1 MTLTEETLRF
11 IREHRKDN
19 VRNLALQAHKYP
31 TVDVPAA
38 IIQIVGRQIAEE
50 KIPAWAA
57 REGIL
62 YPAHLSMEQCSSEVT
77 ANYKVKIVSDTGYGR
92 PAAKPLPTSPAVL
105 ASTVPSYLPAS
116 NSPPMWSGRKHSVQ

>member
-50 KIPAWAA
+50 KNT
-57 REGIL
+57 RLG
-62 YPAHLSMEQCSSEVT
+62 S
-77 ANYKVKIVSDTGYGR
+77 TGR
-92 PAAKPLPTSPAVL
+92 HSLPGTSFHGTML
-105 ASTVPSYLPAS
+105 LGS
-116 NSPPMWSGRKHSVQ
+116 NGKL

>member
-1 MTLTEETLRF
+1 MTLTEETLQF

-62 YPAHLSMEQCSSEVT
+62 YPTHLSMEQCSSEVT

>member
-77 ANYKVKIVSDTGYGR
+77 ANYKVKIVSDTEYGSR
-92 PAAKPLPTSPAVL
+92 KTFTSPAVL

>member
-1 MTLTEETLRF
+1 MTLTEETLQF

-50 KIPAWAA
+50 KNTRLGSTGRYSLP
-57 REGIL
+57 
-62 YPAHLSMEQCSSEVT
+62 
-77 ANYKVKIVSDTGYGR
+77 DTSFHGTMLLG
-92 PAAKPLPTSPAVL
+92 
-105 ASTVPSYLPAS
+105 S
-116 NSPPMWSGRKHSVQ
+116 NGKL

>member
-1 MTLTEETLRF
+1 MPMTLTEETLQF

-50 KIPAWAA
+50 K
-57 REGIL
+57 
-62 YPAHLSMEQCSSEVT
+62 YPLGQHGRYSLP
-77 ANYKVKIVSDTGYGR
+77 DTSFHGTMLLG
-92 PAAKPLPTSPAVL
+92 
-105 ASTVPSYLPAS
+105 S
-116 NSPPMWSGRKHSVQ
+116 NGKL

>member
-1 MTLTEETLRF
+1 MTLTEETLQF

-57 REGIL
+57 RER
-62 YPAHLSMEQCSSEVT
+62 YS
-77 ANYKVKIVSDTGYGR
+77 
-92 PAAKPLPTSPAVL
+92 LPGTSFHGTML
-105 ASTVPSYLPAS
+105 LGS
-116 NSPPMWSGRKHSVQ
+116 NGKL

>member
-1 MTLTEETLRF
+1 MTLTEETLQF

-62 YPAHLSMEQCSSEVT
+62 YPTHLSMEQCSSEVT
-77 ANYKVKIVSDTGYGR
+77 ANYKVKIVSDTGYGSR
-92 PAAKPLPTSPAVL
+92 KTL

>member
-11 IREHRKDN
+11 IREHRKDI
-19 VRNLALQAHKYP
+19 VRNFALHAHKYP

-62 YPAHLSMEQCSSEVT
+62 YPAHLSKEHSSTEET
-77 ANYKVKIVSDTGYGR
+77 AN
-92 PAAKPLPTSPAVL
+92 
-105 ASTVPSYLPAS
+105 
-116 NSPPMWSGRKHSVQ
+116 

>member
-1 MTLTEETLRF
+1 MTLTEETLQF

-57 REGIL
+57 RESIL
-62 YPAHLSMEQCSSEVT
+62 YPTHLSMEQCSSEVT
-77 ANYKVKIVSDTGYGR
+77 ANYKVKIVSDT
-92 PAAKPLPTSPAVL
+92 AKPLLTSPAVL